1 MTIPKIRFAVLTA
14 TVCLFAISGDI
25 AAQASHAHMGHVA
38 DSWGDAPDEAG
49 LLPTAS
55 AEAEIAALHAG
66 LAARAS
72 GLGSMKAHIG
82 HVLNAIDPSV
92 EPSGPGKGYGVVKA
106 ATGAATHIRLA
117 ANADGA
123 SDNVKLHANH
133 VGTSADNVVQ
143 WAKRIVELCA
153 EVKATDDE
161 AAAAEAAQEIEK
173 LTQAILNGRD
183 ANGDGRTSW
192 GEDEGGLEQAAFHMN
207 LMKRGEGMD

>member
-1 MTIPKIRFAVLTA
+1 MTIPKIRFAVLIA

-92 EPSGPGKGYGVVKA
+92 EPSGPGKGYGVGSSPA
-106 ATGAATHIRLA
+106 SS
-117 ANADGA
+117 GA
-123 SDNVKLHANH
+123 SPQLSATCPIWACEACAAMSPLMANRQT
-133 VGTSADNVVQ
+133 VAIST
-143 WAKRIVELCA
+143 AKRILGIVMISL
-153 EVKATDDE
+153 
-161 AAAAEAAQEIEK
+161 
-173 LTQAILNGRD
+173 LRSG
-183 ANGDGRTSW
+183 
-192 GEDEGGLEQAAFHMN
+192 
-207 LMKRGEGMD
+207 

>member
-1 MTIPKIRFAVLTA
+1 MTFPKIRFTVLVATA
-14 TVCLFAISGDI
+14 SLFAISGDI

-38 DSWGDAPDEAG
+38 DSWGDTPDQAG

-55 AEAEIAALHAG
+55 AEAEIAAMHAG
-66 LAARAS
+66 LAAKAS
-72 GLGSMKAHIG
+72 SLGSTKAHIG
-82 HVLNAIDPSV
+82 HLLNAIDPSV

-123 SDNVKLHANH
+123 SDNVNVHANH
-133 VGTSADNVVQ
+133 VATSADNVVQ

-153 EVKATDDE
+153 EVQATDDA
-161 AAAAEAAQEIEK
+161 AAAAEGAQEIES

-183 ANGDGRTSW
+183 ADGDGRTSW
-192 GEDEGGLEQAAFHMN
+192 GEGEGGLEQAAFHMN
-207 LMKRGEGMD
+207 LMKSGEGMD